1 MTIVDVMGR
10 QPLSHGLSSYRPLER
25 ARREGGKMR
34 NPGNEVER
42 EGGRKCSGNKANE
55 ASWDGALGI
64 SVASSDSRGR
74 RSQSISLLFMFLRK
88 IVMRSLVLEKEI

>member
-1 MTIVDVMGR
+1 
-10 QPLSHGLSSYRPLER
+10 
-25 ARREGGKMR
+25 MR
-34 NPGNEVER
+34 DPGNEVER